1 MDRLRNGTEAL
12 TAEDLAN
19 LPGVGT
25 IKEQPFEDLML
36 WVRFF
41 DPTGSWTW
49 YAAEYDPVCRRFFG
63 YVEGFDGEWGYFS
76 LDELLMLVGPLGL
89 GIERD
94 LHFVPCRFGDLG
106 RF

>member
-19 LPGVGT
+19 LPGLYST
-25 IKEQPFEDLML
+25 EEQPLEDHLL
-36 WVRFF
+36 WVKFF

-49 YAAEYDPVCRRFFG
+49 YAAEYDPTDRLFFG

-76 LDELLMLVGPLGL
+76 LDELLSVAGPLGL

-94 LHFVPCRFGDLG
+94 LHFVPCRFGELG